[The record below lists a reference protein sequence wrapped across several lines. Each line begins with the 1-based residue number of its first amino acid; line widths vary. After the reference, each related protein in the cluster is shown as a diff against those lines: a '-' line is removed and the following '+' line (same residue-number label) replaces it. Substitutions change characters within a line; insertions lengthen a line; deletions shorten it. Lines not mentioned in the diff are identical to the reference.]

1 MELFEQKYRPGLD
14 RDAAILLA
22 LEGLRAGLDEG
33 GSLAQVE
40 VVTMDQ
46 GKGMTRLASDEIQ
59 KFVTRLPA
67 PSGTSR
73 ATRP

>member
-1 MELFEQKYRPGLD
+1 MELFEQKYKPGLD

-40 VVTMDQ
+40 VCTMDV
-46 GKGMTRLASDEIQ
+46 GRGMTRLGSDEIQ
-59 KFVTRLPA
+59 KYAARLPPA
-67 PSGTSR
+67 ASSGR
-73 ATRP
+73 ANRP

>member
-1 MELFEQKYRPGLD
+1 MD

-40 VVTMDQ
+40 VCTMDV
-46 GKGMTRLASDEIQ
+46 GRGMTRLASDEIQ
-59 KFVTRLPA
+59 RYAGRLPA
-67 PSGTSR
+67 ASPSGR
-73 ATRP
+73 ANRP